1 LYALI
6 NPPVNAPL
14 IFEERK
20 LVGKP
25 NVAVVIPKDK
35 RVTDTIKEIML
46 RTIRNLELPSVEDI
60 RISPSAGAVEES
72 RIYLVEVVVVVLAV
86 GG

>member
-1 LYALI
+1 MI
-6 NPPVNAPL
+6 NPPL